1 MTTKNNKTE
10 TEVKSNEPMYVGKI
24 TAKEKEALEKEWGKI
39 TEIEVDVNESEISI
53 AYYKEPVREVKA
65 KAMSLFIDKKVVETG
80 DMLIANCWL
89 AGDKRQKEHPEISLS
104 AAVLINQEVAFLGGR
119 LKKS

>member
-24 TAKEKEALEKEWGKI
+24 TTKEKEALEKEWGKV